1 VSLVLTLWLSLDLQ
15 STSAERSLAS
25 IASSGWSSNYSCKQ
39 EQLIFLKIILIT
51 ANMKKYL
58 ATTPGRG
65 KAAKPKP
72 PPKAKTQK
80 KPLAVPLSDYEGDDY
95 EAQMDYNDRESRS
108 ASPDDDFFSMPVRPT
123 GNDFSSDAWGMYFA
137 SAFEGLQ
144 FYKRESFLVRKRL
157 GNIEVQQKQLKTE
170 VSESLDSY
178 NCRITLLEKQ
188 LLTLNSEKTSK
199 TMDDSIHA
207 SLSTLIVYDVKK
219 IPGFDADTDI
229 TQSQHLTTALAAV
242 MTDRRG
248 ALVKDN
254 PTKKYPE
261 LAFPQQLVY
270 LRKLPDKPTSPVLL
284 RFSDPRATSFARQL
298 LSAKGDR
305 NVSVGRIKDAKYQ
318 EFLPYSLRLGYALK
332 VAGITPY
339 YNIDP
344 TVYDRASMPKIL
356 PQLQILHKGQ
366 RTVLRCA
373 APKSDDESKQL
384 VAHAIRI
391 QLNLDQ
397 EAIDK
402 IITHLSQL
410 TPRAPATE
418 AATPPGPSTRPPA
431 QPRVPQPAG
440 TKRDNSHFTPP
451 EKYINP

>member
-1 VSLVLTLWLSLDLQ
+1 
-15 STSAERSLAS
+15 
-25 IASSGWSSNYSCKQ
+25 
-39 EQLIFLKIILIT
+39 
-51 ANMKKYL
+51 
-58 ATTPGRG
+58 
-65 KAAKPKP
+65 
-72 PPKAKTQK
+72 
-80 KPLAVPLSDYEGDDY
+80 
-95 EAQMDYNDRESRS
+95 MDYNDRESRS

-318 EFLPYSLRLGYALK
+318 EFLPYSLRLG
-332 VAGITPY
+332 
-339 YNIDP
+339 
-344 TVYDRASMPKIL
+344 
-356 PQLQILHKGQ
+356 
-366 RTVLRCA
+366 C
-373 APKSDDESKQL
+373 
-384 VAHAIRI
+384 
-391 QLNLDQ
+391 
-397 EAIDK
+397 
-402 IITHLSQL
+402 
-410 TPRAPATE
+410 
-418 AATPPGPSTRPPA
+418 
-431 QPRVPQPAG
+431 
-440 TKRDNSHFTPP
+440 RDNT
-451 EKYINP
+451 IL